1 MYVIGLNT
9 YTRAAPWGAFHH
21 YFNNQSTGGKALA
34 TTQADLEITRV
45 IDERPLSKLQ
55 ILVIIL
61 CSVNVF
67 IDGYDIQAMSLAVP
81 VLVEAWGLP
90 RADFA
95 FALSAAIVGGVL
107 GGAFLSPL
115 GDRYGRRAIL
125 VWATVIMA
133 IGTFLTATATSPNQ
147 LLLWRVIMGLG
158 MGASVA
164 NAIALTSEYMP
175 AAKRARLITLMY
187 CNIALGALTA
197 GFIAPNITGIWGWQ
211 GIFIVG
217 GILPMVLALAL
228 YLWLPESVRFM
239 MERNPGDQRIK
250 QTLKRLA
257 PDIEPSRIYTEAR
270 TAELKLSVTTLVAP
284 LYRYRTFLIW
294 AIFFLNMFVLYF
306 LISWMP
312 QLLADQGWTVPQ
324 SQRGGVLLQAG
335 GIIGGLTLAFLVDR
349 GKTVHGMFCAYVI
362 TTIAFGLFL
371 VVEST
376 ILQWGLL
383 ILVVGGGTSGAQFA
397 VNALAATFYP
407 PGIRATGI
415 GWATAVGRFGA
426 VFGPLAIM
434 VFGWFNVDPET
445 SSIMGMLTVP
455 LLLCAAC
462 ILLLP
467 MVAAR
472 ARAAEGERSEV
483 VRTS

>member
-1 MYVIGLNT
+1 
-9 YTRAAPWGAFHH
+9 
-21 YFNNQSTGGKALA
+21 LA

-45 IDERPLSKLQ
+45 IDERPLSRLQ
-55 ILVIIL
+55 ILVIAL

-81 VLVEAWGLP
+81 VLVDAWGLP
-90 RADFA
+90 RAA
-95 FALSAAIVGGVL
+95 FSWALSAAIVGGVL
-107 GGAFLSPL
+107 GGALLSPL
-115 GDRYGRRAIL
+115 GDKYGRRAIL

-147 LLLWRVIMGLG
+147 LIMWRVVMGLG

-175 AAKRARLITLMY
+175 AARRARLITLMY

-197 GFIAPNITGIWGWQ
+197 GFIAPNIVNVWGWQ

-228 YLWLPESVRFM
+228 YLYLPESVRFM
-239 MERNPGDQRIK
+239 MERNPNDPRIRT
-250 QTLKRLA
+250 TLQKMA
-257 PDIEPSRIYTEAR
+257 PDIDPSRIFTQAR
-270 TAELKLSVTTLVAP
+270 TAEMKLSVTTLLTP
-284 LYRYRTFLIW
+284 LFRSRTMLIW

-312 QLLADQGWTVPQ
+312 QLLSDEGWELARA
-324 SQRGGVLLQAG
+324 QRGGVLLQAG
-335 GIIGGLTLAFLVDR
+335 GIIGGLTLALLVDR
-349 GKTVHGMFCAYVI
+349 GKTVIGMFCAYVI
-362 TTIAFGLFL
+362 TTVAFGMFL
-371 VVEST
+371 VVESSF
-376 ILQWGLL
+376 LKWGFL

-434 VFGWFNVDPET
+434 GFGVFGLDPDT
-445 SSIMGMLTVP
+445 AGIMGMLTVP

-467 MVAAR
+467 MVVAR
-472 ARAAEGERSEV
+472 ARAMEGASSELA
-483 VRTS
+483 R